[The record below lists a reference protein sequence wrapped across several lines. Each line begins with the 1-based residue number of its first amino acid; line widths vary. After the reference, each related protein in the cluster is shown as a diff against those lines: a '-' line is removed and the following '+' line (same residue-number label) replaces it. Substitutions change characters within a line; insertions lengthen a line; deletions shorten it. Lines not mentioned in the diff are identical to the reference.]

1 MIINELSDK
10 IKLLFT
16 ENKTEYSITDYQLF
30 EDFKDYLNKGKIR
43 AANYKNEQWVVNDWV
58 KQGILVGFKMG
69 KIKVFNIGE
78 STFTD
83 KHTYPLRT
91 FSDSDRVRLVP
102 GGSAVRDGAFI
113 GNNVTIMP
121 PAYLNVGAYV
131 DDNSMID
138 SHSLVGS
145 CAQVGK
151 NVHLSA
157 GSMLGGVLE
166 PINAKPVII
175 EDNVFIGGNCGIYE
189 GVLIKQSAVIAA
201 GVILTSGTPVFDAVN
216 NRFIKKD
223 ESYNALIIPEKAVIV
238 AGSRTLKSNNDISIY
253 CPVIIKYRDSKTDTS
268 VQLEQLLR

>member
-16 ENKTEYSITDYQLF
+16 ENKSEYTITDYQLF
-30 EDFKDYLNKGKIR
+30 ENFKDYLNKGKIR

-91 FSDSDRVRLVP
+91 FSDSDRIRLVP

-238 AGSRTLKSNNDISIY
+238 AGSRALKSNNDISIY